1 METRTTSDGEKADVG
16 RLSME
21 AVVVLASSKLSADE
35 VEQRR
40 RAGTLTMSTPA
51 GQPAYL
57 EVGGIIVAEGVVRK
71 QHGKS
76 AFVVTRTYQES
87 SGVRS

>member
-1 METRTTSDGEKADVG
+1 METRKTSDGEKADIG
-16 RLSME
+16 RLLME

-40 RAGTLTMSTPA
+40 HSGTLTMNAPA
-51 GQPAYL
+51 G
-57 EVGGIIVAEGVVRK
+57 VVAEGVVRK

-76 AFVVTRTYQES
+76 AFVVTRTYQEA